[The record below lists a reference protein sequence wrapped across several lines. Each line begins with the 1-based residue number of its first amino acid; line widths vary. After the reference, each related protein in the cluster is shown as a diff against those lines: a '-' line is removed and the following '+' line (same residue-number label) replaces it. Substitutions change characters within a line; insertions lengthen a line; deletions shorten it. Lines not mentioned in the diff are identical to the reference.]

1 MMGLMLENDG
11 FETPRPPYGAPSVGA
26 RQSQSRDK
34 HHEEQRLS
42 SPYVTCHF
50 QVKLSYLIQP
60 DE

>member
-1 MMGLMLENDG
+1 MALKRQD
-11 FETPRPPYGAPSVGA
+11 RHDGAPSFGA
-26 RQSQSRDK
+26 RQRQSRDK
-34 HHEEQRLS
+34 HNEEQRLS